1 MDNVNVFHLVV
12 APNWEKDLSKMAT
25 SNHSLELIENHRLN
39 QTCGY
44 LWIPQT
50 CLCLKKKQTGA
61 ALMANLKTML
71 CLKKKERISPL
82 GKAEKP

>member
-12 APNWEKDLSKMAT
+12 APNWEKDLSKMTT

-50 CLCLKKKQTGA
+50 WLCLKKKQTGA
-61 ALMANLKTML
+61 ALMDLLTSML
-71 CLKKKERISPL
+71 VNK
-82 GKAEKP
+82 